1 MSLVLVADDDARM
14 RMLVVRALT
23 GAGHRTI
30 AVGDGLSARSHLES
44 GLLDLALLDLVM
56 PGESGMSLVR
66 TIPREQLPPVLLMS
80 GVLDVSARI
89 DALNSGAVDFI
100 VKPFIMAELV
110 ARVNRHLAQGGS
122 SSRDGDDA
130 IAAGAT
136 LLYPAGRFVQTPQG
150 RVHLSELEF
159 SLLAY
164 LARRPGVA
172 CTKEELLHDVW
183 RSEMSSGANVVEVC
197 VARIRSRLG
206 VHFPIRTVRGRGYCI
221 DS

>member
-1 MSLVLVADDDARM
+1 MSLVLVADDDARI

-23 GAGHRTI
+23 SAGHRTI
-30 AVGDGLSARSHLES
+30 AVGEGSTARQHLEG

-66 TIPREQLPPVLLMS
+66 TIPRDQMPPVLLMS

-89 DALNSGAVDFI
+89 DALNAGAVDFI
-100 VKPFIMAELV
+100 VKPFVMAELV

-122 SSRDGDDA
+122 SRVGGDV
-130 IAAGAT
+130 IVAGAT

-150 RVHLSELEF
+150 RVPLSELEF
-159 SLLAY
+159 ALLAY

-183 RSEMSSGANVVEVC
+183 QSQMSSSTNIVEVC
-197 VARIRSRLG
+197 VARIRNRLG
-206 VHFPIRTVRGRGYCI
+206 EHFPIRTVRGRGYCV

>member
-1 MSLVLVADDDARM
+1 MSLVLVADDDTRM

-23 GAGHRTI
+23 SAGHRTI
-30 AVGDGLSARSHLES
+30 AVGDGLTAREHLES
-44 GLLDLALLDLVM
+44 GLVDLALLDLVM

-66 TIPREQLPPVLLMS
+66 TIPTEQLPPVLLVS
-80 GVLDVSARI
+80 GVPDVSARI

-100 VKPFIMAELV
+100 VKPFVMAELV
-110 ARVNRHLAQGGS
+110 ARVNRHLAQGNS
-122 SSRDGDDA
+122 SKVSDDA
-130 IAAGAT
+130 IAAGKT
-136 LLYPAGRFVQTPQG
+136 LLYPSGRFVQTPKG

-164 LARRPGVA
+164 LARRPGIA

-183 RSEMSSGANVVEVC
+183 RSEMTSSANVVEVC
-197 VARIRSRLG
+197 VARIRNRLG
-206 VHFPIRTVRGRGYCI
+206 EHFPIRTVRGRGYCV